1 MRLSAL
7 NASTGGLLE
16 RGARLKPLIL
26 AALALQAL
34 VAVAM
39 IASVADGGT
48 LTDPSLSS
56 RKLLQ
61 APGPPG
67 PQAKPPQQAPPLPPG
82 DAGLLPAFLAGETGL
97 VIESPIDPATLLT
110 PVQSIGFYVGNVG
123 KSLQFTL
130 LAGLLFRR
138 CVGSNP
144 VQLLPLP
151 HHR

>member
-82 DAGLLPAFLAGETGL
+82 TIAYSHSLPPLSLTNRSSQSVGLTKRP
-97 VIESPIDPATLLT
+97 
-110 PVQSIGFYVGNVG
+110 
-123 KSLQFTL
+123 
-130 LAGLLFRR
+130 
-138 CVGSNP
+138 
-144 VQLLPLP
+144 
-151 HHR
+151 